1 MIVLNQKP
9 LSMAELKDH
18 IKNIEEKKN
27 LEDYLKAFT
36 KLKKDKAEAL
46 AKDIHALNNPKI
58 KEEQVIKV
66 VDFLPKTQEEVN
78 KIFID
83 ATLSEEEANAVVE
96 IVKKY

>member
-1 MIVLNQKP
+1 
-9 LSMAELKDH
+9 MAELKDH